1 MEKHSNEQKETRSC
15 AVNGSHLMPQKV
27 LEELL
32 NIDEATPQAKVL
44 LDEMRRK
51 LRVTAASTSL
61 KSKRSRPCRS
71 EDRMLEM
78 LRRLRSRIAEA
89 VTELMVAAWRASW
102 R

>member
-51 LRVTAASTSL
+51 LRVTG
-61 KSKRSRPCRS
+61 
-71 EDRMLEM
+71 
-78 LRRLRSRIAEA
+78 RR
-89 VTELMVAAWRASW
+89 VRA
-102 R
+102 